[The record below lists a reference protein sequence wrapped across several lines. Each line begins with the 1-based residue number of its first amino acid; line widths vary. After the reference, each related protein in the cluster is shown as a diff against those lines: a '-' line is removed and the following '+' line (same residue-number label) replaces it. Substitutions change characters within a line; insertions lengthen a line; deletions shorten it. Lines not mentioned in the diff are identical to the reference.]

1 MVWPILIS
9 VALTPRMSAAF
20 AASGEL
26 NDAQTMQML
35 ATPIFST
42 PILAARR
49 IAPSPLCFDH
59 LGVDHSTTAAFA
71 AAASRSF
78 RHASM
83 A

>member
-20 AASGEL
+20 EASGEL
-26 NDAQTMQML
+26 NNAHT
-35 ATPIFST
+35 TPILAT

-49 IAPSPLCFDH
+49 IAPSPLCFDR
-59 LGVDHSTTAAFA
+59 LDLDHSMTAAFA
-71 AAASRSF
+71 PAASRSF
-78 RHASM
+78 RRASM